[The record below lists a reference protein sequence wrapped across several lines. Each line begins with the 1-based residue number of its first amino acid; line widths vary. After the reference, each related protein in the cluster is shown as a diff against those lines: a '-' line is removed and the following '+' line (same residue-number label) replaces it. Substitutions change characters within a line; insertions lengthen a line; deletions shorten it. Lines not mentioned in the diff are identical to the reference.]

1 MNFDHMPEL
10 RWQFGYPA
18 VLVLMAGICLGPVP
32 RLQAQRLALTAERAG
47 PVGPGYLTGLP
58 AAI

>member
-18 VLVLMAGICLGPVP
+18 VLVLMAGICLGLY
-32 RLQAQRLALTAERAG
+32 RGFKRSGWL
-47 PVGPGYLTGLP
+47 
-58 AAI
+58 